1 MRAREPDL
9 HQTSLSVRPSSIILP
24 YPCWVVVQHGLVRS
38 GRVLRC
44 SQARSE
50 SSSAD
55 GRDCESA
62 QVRDPFYIVAC
73 RLPFHP
79 ADDSP
84 DRTCPIYDEVGLGL
98 SFAIERLSGQC
109 VYGDQA
115 TFSWFFGAASL
126 ACWFQGELGD
136 MARPLGRKRTPDD

>member
-1 MRAREPDL
+1 MSR
-9 HQTSLSVRPSSIILP
+9 TSTRRRSPSVRPPSFYQYRVLAGWWWSSTV
-24 YPCWVVVQHGLVRS
+24 WS

-50 SSSAD
+50 SSAD

-62 QVRDPFYIVAC
+62 QVRDPFYTVAC
-73 RLPFHP
+73 RLPSHP
-79 ADDSP
+79 ADDFP
-84 DRTCPIYDEVGLGL
+84 DRTCPIYDEFGLGL

-126 ACWFQGELGD
+126 ACWFQGEFEI
-136 MARPLGRKRTPDD
+136 MAPPPGRKRTPDD